1 MSQYFEIHPRN
12 PQPRL
17 IQRAVDV
24 VRAGGLIV
32 YPTDSAYALGCQI
45 GNKHAQE
52 RILRIRALESDH
64 QFGLVC
70 ADISEAATFAKIDN
84 EAFRLIKSMTPGP
97 FTFILNA
104 TREVPRRLLHP
115 KRKSIGIRLP
125 DNEVS
130 RLLVAELGEPLLS
143 STLLMAGDEDALSDP
158 ETIRERLDKEVDLI
172 MDAGAIPYAP
182 TTIVGLTGD
191 APEIIRQ
198 GKGIVP
204 VSRNG

>member
-1 MSQYFEIHPRN
+1 MSQYFEIHPKN

-24 VRAGGLIV
+24 VRSGGLIV

-64 QFGLVC
+64 HFGLVC

-143 STLLMAGDEDALSDP
+143 STLLMAGDENALSDP

-172 MDAGAIPYAP
+172 MDVGVIPYAP

-191 APEIIRQ
+191 IPEIIRQ

-204 VSRNG
+204 VSKS

>member
-1 MSQYFEIHPRN
+1 MSQYFEIHPKN
-12 PQPRL
+12 PQPRV

-24 VRAGGLIV
+24 VRSGGLIV
-32 YPTDSAYALGCQI
+32 YPTDSSYALGCQI
-45 GNKHAQE
+45 GNKQAQE
-52 RILRIRALESDH
+52 RILHIRALESDH
-64 QFGLVC
+64 HFSLVC
-70 ADISEAATFAKIDN
+70 ADISEAATFAKIGN
-84 EAFRLIKSMTPGP
+84 EAFRFIKSMTPGP

-143 STLLMAGDEDALSDP
+143 STLLMAGDENALSDP

-172 MDAGAIPYAP
+172 MDVGVIPYAP
-182 TTIVGLTGD
+182 TTIIGLTGD
-191 APEIIRQ
+191 LPEVLRQ
-198 GKGIVP
+198 GKGIAP
-204 VSRNG
+204 ALKN